1 MEYAVHFL
9 ACFIFAL
16 KRLGPVSPKRFA
28 CLDKVHNHRQRGRQ
42 FQTRLLE
49 VFVVFFSRHLSAL
62 SLRDLARLSNEMG
75 KKIQAVMEPVI
86 SSYF

>member
-1 MEYAVHFL
+1 
-9 ACFIFAL
+9 
-16 KRLGPVSPKRFA
+16 
-28 CLDKVHNHRQRGRQ
+28 
-42 FQTRLLE
+42 LE